1 MAATRIS
8 EVLSAEHRG
17 IERMLSIVDR
27 AAADVE
33 RGEPAAPNLFVD
45 AAAFFSN
52 FADRCHHNKEEQHLF
67 PALERRGIPRAG
79 GPIGQ
84 MLAEHEQ
91 GRAYIRIMRQ
101 EGEKYAQGTLTDP
114 DLLVEAVRSYVNLL
128 RQHILK
134 EDRVL
139 FRLSDEA
146 LTPEDQQELLAACE
160 RVEREEMGEGEHERY
175 HAMIEELERAGAASK
190 TP

>member
-8 EVLSAEHRG
+8 EVLSDEHRG
-17 IERMLSIVDR
+17 IERMLDIVDH

-33 RGEPAAPNLFVD
+33 RGVAVPPGLFAD
-45 AAAFFSN
+45 AAAFFSS
-52 FADRCHHNKEEQHLF
+52 FADRCHHSKEEKHLF
-67 PALERRGIPRAG
+67 PALERRGIPREG

-101 EGEKYAQGTLTDP
+101 EGEKYAQGTLADP
-114 DLLVEAVRSYVNLL
+114 DLLVEAVRGYVNLL

-134 EDRVL
+134 EDRIL
-139 FRLSDEA
+139 FRMSDEA
-146 LTPEDQQELLAACE
+146 LTPQDQQELLEACE

-175 HAMIEELERAGAASK
+175 HAMIEELERATARHSA
-190 TP
+190 